1 MATAAGTAHGEWIM
15 SLHDFRCSR
24 CGRLSLDIAIP
35 IAIGA
40 TAGAPL
46 CQICHIPTEWI
57 PAVGRMD
64 AASGPSFKAFDA
76 YDGANRPVHV
86 DSVHKLRQIER
97 ESEQLARNGEG
108 QQINW
113 RMWSNDKSNRLDNTL
128 GKYVAGER
136 PDPAYAKKFGKAFG
150 DAVAD
155 QAFGPGVDES
165 NTSALGGVD
174 GMAGR
179 ADENPS

>member
-1 MATAAGTAHGEWIM
+1 MAR
-15 SLHDFRCSR
+15 HDYL
-24 CGRLSLDIAIP
+24 CGDCPRVIFDVDVP

-46 CQICHIPTEWI
+46 CPACGARTVWI

-64 AASGPSFKAFDA
+64 AAGGASFKAFDA
-76 YDGANRPVHV
+76 YDGANRPVHI
-86 DSVHKLRQIER
+86 DSVHKLRQVER

-108 QQINW
+108 QQVNW

-128 GKYVAGER
+128 GKYHGGEQ
-136 PDPAYAKKFGKAFG
+136 PDPAFAKKFGKAMG
-150 DAVAD
+150 KAAAD
-155 QAFGPGVDES
+155 QEFGPGVNES

-174 GMAGR
+174 RVDG
-179 ADENPS
+179 ADGVDGVDGIEGQE